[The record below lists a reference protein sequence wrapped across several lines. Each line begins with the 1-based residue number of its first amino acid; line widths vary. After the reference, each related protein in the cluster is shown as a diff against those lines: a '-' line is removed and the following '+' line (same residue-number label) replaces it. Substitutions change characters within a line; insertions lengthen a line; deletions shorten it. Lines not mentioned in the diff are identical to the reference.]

1 MCNFTNFF
9 NNIVIFFSIQDG
21 SENEDDQSIGEF
33 HGFIDAE
40 IEEQRQTAEANRP
53 IFEGAIEGGYEYYE
67 FDLGKDFPPDLNNC
81 PGWFDGII
89 PDYKVKFSN
98 GPPPS
103 GSSSA
108 TSTSAKKE
116 STAPAP
122 QQVRKSL

>member
-53 IFEGAIEGGYEYYE
+53 IFDGAIERGYEYYE

-116 STAPAP
+116 STTPAP